1 MTGSPPVIVGLGEA
15 LYDLLP
21 AGPALGGAPLNAAV
35 QSHQL
40 GNNAMVASRIG
51 GDALGRVQCL
61 WSLAGVT
68 VHQTLVSQAR
78 NHIYTPQ

>member
-1 MTGSPPVIVGLGEA
+1 MTGSPPLIVGLGEA

-40 GNNAMVASRIG
+40 GNNAVVASRIG
-51 GDALGRVQCL
+51 GDTHGRGLLDDLTRRGMETYFV
-61 WSLAGVT
+61 LAVI
-68 VHQTLVSQAR
+68 
-78 NHIYTPQ
+78 HI

>member
-1 MTGSPPVIVGLGEA
+1 MTGSPPLIVGLGEA

-40 GNNAMVASRIG
+40 GNNAVVASRNHSR
-51 GDALGRVQCL
+51 DYRRELER
-61 WSLAGVT
+61 LARLEQVCADGEG
-68 VHQTLVSQAR
+68 
-78 NHIYTPQ
+78 